1 MIRRFAKGTIRAAAL
16 LAAAAALSACVQGVA
31 PMTCEETRTGV
42 LDMSALSDA
51 ANAEFL
57 KNYDAQPGV
66 VKTASGL
73 RYRVLASGKGAQP
86 AATARV
92 RAHYQGTLI
101 DCTVF
106 DSSYARNEPAVF
118 PVNRLI
124 PGWVEALQLMH
135 EGDVWELVLPSNL
148 AYGEQGAGADIPPR
162 QTLIF
167 KLELLQVM

>member
-1 MIRRFAKGTIRAAAL
+1 MIRRLIQAASIL
-16 LAAAAALSACVQGVA
+16 TAAAALSACTQKLA
-31 PMTCEETRTGV
+31 PLTCEETRTGE
-42 LDMSALSDA
+42 LNMSALSDA
-51 ANAEFL
+51 ANAAFL
-57 KNYDAQPGV
+57 SNYDAQPGV

-86 AATARV
+86 AATSRV

-124 PGWVEALQLMH
+124 PGWVEALQLMK
-135 EGDVWELVLPSNL
+135 EGDVWELVLPHEL
-148 AYGEQGAGADIPPR
+148 AYGERGAGEDIPPR

-167 KLELLQVM
+167 KLELLQVL